1 MNTFYIARHGETE
14 NNKAKRLSGWIDTAL
29 TEKGLEP
36 TQAALEKLKTLPKI
50 DAIYASDMGR
60 AFITAYVIARGL
72 NFTDEII
79 RRPGLREVNYGDAA
93 NMLSAEAYKLYSP
106 LDRDTH
112 YTPPN
117 GESLDHMQKRVFQ
130 DIAEIDAQHQ
140 DATLLIVAHSGVM
153 AALNAGHQGVDF
165 GQHNISEAYPHPYVG
180 EFTYEAGKITSFN
193 EFMSRNYDLNLSSA

>member
-1 MNTFYIARHGETE
+1 MNRFYIARHGETE

-36 TQAALEKLKTLPKI
+36 TQHALEKLKTLPKI
-50 DAIYASDMGR
+50 DAMYSSDMGR

-79 RRPGLREVNYGDAA
+79 RKSGLREVNYGDAA
-93 NMLSAEAYKLYSP
+93 NMPSAEAYQKYP
-106 LDRDTH
+106 RLDRDTH

-130 DIAEIDAQHQ
+130 TIAEIDALHQ
-140 DATLLIVAHSGVM
+140 DAALLIVAHSGVM
-153 AALNAGHQGVDF
+153 AALNAGHQGIDF
-165 GQHNISEAYPHPYVG
+165 GQHNISEAYPHEFIG
-180 EFTYEAGKITSFN
+180 EFTYEDDEITSFK
-193 EFMSRNYDLNLSSA
+193 EFTGSE

>member
-1 MNTFYIARHGETE
+1 MNRFYIARHGETE

-36 TQAALEKLKTLPKI
+36 TQAALKKLQALPKI
-50 DAIYASDMGR
+50 DAIYSSDMGR
-60 AFITAYVIARGL
+60 AFVTAYVIARGL

-93 NMLSAEAYKLYSP
+93 NMPSSEAYQKYP
-106 LDRDTH
+106 ALDRDTH

-130 DIAEIDAQHQ
+130 TIAEIDALHK
-140 DATLLIVAHSGVM
+140 DTTLLIVAHSGVM
-153 AALNAGHQGVDF
+153 AALNAGHQGIDF
-165 GQHNISEAYPHPYVG
+165 GQHNISEAYPHEFIG
-180 EFTYEAGKITSFN
+180 AFTYAGGEITSFK
-193 EFMSRNYDLNLSSA
+193 EFKGLE

>member
-36 TQAALEKLKTLPKI
+36 TQTALEKLKTLPKI

-79 RRPGLREVNYGDAA
+79 RKPGLREVNYGDAA
-93 NMLSAEAYKLYSP
+93 NMFSTEAYKLYP
-106 LDRDTH
+106 QLDRDTH

-117 GESLDHMQKRVFQ
+117 GESLDHMQRRVFQ
-130 DIAEIDAQHQ
+130 TIAEIDAQHQ

-153 AALNAGHQGVDF
+153 AALNAGHQGIDF
-165 GQHNISEAYPHPYVG
+165 GQHNISEAYPHEFIG
-180 EFTYEAGKITSFN
+180 KFTYQDGNITSFQ
-193 EFMSRNYDLNLSSA
+193 EFVS